1 MRKTLMTIT
10 VTALLLCPKTEA
22 AIKAEATKTPALKPI
37 QPTNTQ
43 TKIAINN
50 TNLDKFSLNQ
60 AKVTII
66 QAKPVQ
72 NQVKTPVKSIN
83 KTDSKKSIK
92 WSQTGQASWYGS
104 AFNGHKTASGE
115 PYDMSQFTAAHLTLP
130 INTWIRV
137 TNLRNNRSI
146 LVRINDRGPYVGS
159 RVLDLSSAAA
169 AVLGFR
175 ENGVAKVKIETAD
188 FETMAVVFAPK
199 ALF

>member
-1 MRKTLMTIT
+1 MTIT
-10 VTALLLCPKTEA
+10 VTALLLCPNTDA
-22 AIKAEATKTPALKPI
+22 AVKAEASKISPLKPNRPVKI
-37 QPTNTQ
+37 SSKDPISKFNTDKYALNPVGL
-43 TKIAINN
+43 TIN
-50 TNLDKFSLNQ
+50 Q
-60 AKVTII
+60 V
-66 QAKPVQ
+66 KPVQ
-72 NQVKTPVKSIN
+72 NQAKTPA
-83 KTDSKKSIK
+83 KTATKPETKKPVK

-130 INTWIRV
+130 INTWVRV
-137 TNLRNNRSI
+137 TNLRNKKSI

-169 AVLGFR
+169 AALGFR

-188 FETMAVVFAPK
+188 FETMAVVFAPT

>member
-10 VTALLLCPKTEA
+10 VTALLLCPFTDA
-22 AIKAEATKTPALKPI
+22 AVKAEASKTPPLKPI
-37 QPTNTQ
+37 QPDKIT
-43 TKIAINN
+43 TKFPVSKVNS
-50 TNLDKFSLNQ
+50 DRYSLNQ
-60 AKVTII
+60 VGITFT

-72 NQVKTPVKSIN
+72 NQAKTPVKSAN
-83 KTDSKKSIK
+83 KPESKKSVK

-130 INTWIRV
+130 INTWVRV
-137 TNLRNNRSI
+137 TNLHNKRSI

-169 AVLGFR
+169 AALGFR
-175 ENGVAKVKIETAD
+175 ENGIAKVKIETAD
-188 FETMAVVFAPK
+188 FETMAVVFAPT